1 MYKLMKMKKKDKFL
15 MYLLIKVKKN
25 PKDKEKFLKILKIIS
40 IWTYSEAVT
49 KTDKVKWTEVTN
61 EEKTKEIN

>member
-1 MYKLMKMKKKDKFL
+1 

-40 IWTYSEAVT
+40 IFGHT
-49 KTDKVKWTEVTN
+49 VKQLQ
-61 EEKTKEIN
+61 KQIKLSGLR